1 MRPSY
6 LGHELRQMPLAKSG
20 SPSCTN
26 AARWEGALRAAATEE
41 TARKLIDPWYA
52 PDVARLNKHGRAF
65 GPEGRTPYFCPEIA
79 ARACSPLLNR
89 RLRAKD

>member
-26 AARWEGALRAAATEE
+26 SARWEGALRAAATEE

-52 PDVARLNKHGRAF
+52 PDVTTTAGLSARKAG
-65 GPEGRTPYFCPEIA
+65 TPYFCPEIA

>member
-41 TARKLIDPWYA
+41 TARKLIDPW
-52 PDVARLNKHGRAF
+52 
-65 GPEGRTPYFCPEIA
+65 
-79 ARACSPLLNR
+79 LLPTW
-89 RLRAKD
+89 LG